1 MQMMIRKMMAMMMMT
16 MTTMMMMTVER
27 WANPSYGAM
36 RNYVNNDKKVD
47 GNDDYDDNDD
57 DDDDDNDDES
67 RAVG

>member
-27 WANPSYGAM
+27 WANPSYGAV
-36 RNYVNNDKKVD
+36 RNCVNNDK
-47 GNDDYDDNDD
+47 NDD
-57 DDDDDNDDES
+57 DDDEDEI